1 MKKVFII
8 TDSISNPPLE
18 VIKQYGIQILPLN
31 IFFDGKKYRD
41 GIELSTAEA
50 YRMLKEK
57 PELFHSAPAT
67 VGEYLDIFT
76 EVASVSS
83 GILCLTIS
91 SKLSTL
97 YNIVR
102 LAITQAKQEG
112 LEIPINVIDSRTAV
126 NAQGLI
132 ATAAARAAEAGRDL
146 KEITTL
152 AEKIKDQVRLIG
164 ILDTV
169 QYVYRTGRIP
179 KITSKVGSLL
189 NVRPCFSISEG
200 TVHLD
205 GLIKN
210 QAAGI
215 KHILK
220 QLKKNV
226 KDRPVHISIAHSS
239 ATEAGER
246 LRDTIRSEFNC
257 RELWL
262 NDLSPLIAYATGT
275 GILIVSYYLADS
287 VISRT

>member
-1 MKKVFII
+1 MKKVFIV
-8 TDSISNPPLE
+8 TDSIANPPIE
-18 VIKQYGIQILPLN
+18 IIKQYGIQILPLN
-31 IFFDGKKYRD
+31 IFFDGRKYRD

-57 PELFHSAPAT
+57 PELFHSTPAT
-67 VGEYLDIFT
+67 VGEYLEIFKQ
-76 EVASVSS
+76 VAGVSS

-102 LAITQAKQEG
+102 LAITQARQEG
-112 LEIPINVIDSRTAV
+112 LTIPINVIDSRTAA

-132 ATAAARAAEAGRDL
+132 VTAVAKAAEAGKDL
-146 KEITTL
+146 NEVTGI
-152 AEKIKDQVRLIG
+152 AEKIKDRVRLIG

-205 GLIKN
+205 GFIKN
-210 QAAGI
+210 RAAGVR
-215 KHILK
+215 HILK
-220 QLKKNV
+220 QLRKNI
-226 KDRPVHISIAHSS
+226 KDNPVHISIAHSN
-239 ATEAGER
+239 AAVAGEK

-257 RELWL
+257 CEVWL

-275 GILIVSYYLADS
+275 GILIVSYYLDDS
-287 VISRT
+287 II